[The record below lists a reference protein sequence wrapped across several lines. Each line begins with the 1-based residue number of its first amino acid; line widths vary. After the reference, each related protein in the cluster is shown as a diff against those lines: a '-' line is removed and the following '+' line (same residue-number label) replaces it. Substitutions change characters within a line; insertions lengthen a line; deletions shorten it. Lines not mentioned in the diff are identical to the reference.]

1 MARAK
6 AATAPKGDPW
16 LSRIVGDGEADPTEL
31 MAHPGNWRTH
41 PDAQQEALASTLE
54 RVGYVTRIIVNKTTG
69 HIVDGHL
76 RVEMALAH
84 GQPQIPVTFVELTAD
99 EEAVILAT
107 LDPIGDMAAI
117 NRERLRALV
126 EQIDARGDTRLADL
140 LATLR
145 TQSRIQRFL
154 DDPDAAPALRTVSHI
169 KAGDVWQLGPH
180 RLAVGDCRDTA
191 LLARLSDGYPL
202 AQCVFTDPPY
212 GVDYAGG
219 MKPRTKLAGDT
230 STTLY
235 EEALRRAQ
243 ALVAEDA
250 AWYVWY
256 AANQAETAL
265 AGLRNAGLTTIAT
278 IVWVKNMVS
287 FARGHY
293 RWQHEPLAY
302 AKGKRSPSWYGG
314 SAQTTVWEAD
324 RPSKNEFHPTQKPV
338 ALAERAITNST
349 RVGDV
354 VFDGFGGSGSTLI
367 AAGRLERR
375 CLMVELDPAYA
386 DVIVRRWQD
395 SLAGG
400 EPVKL

>member
-1 MARAK
+1 MARTK

-16 LSRIVGDGEADPTEL
+16 HNRIVGDGEANPAEL
-31 MAHPGNWRTH
+31 MANPANWRTH

-76 RVEMALAH
+76 RVEMAVAH

-126 EQIDARGDTRLADL
+126 EQIDAHGDTRLADL

-169 KAGDVWQLGPH
+169 KVGDVWQLGPH

-191 LLARLSDGYPL
+191 LLARLSEGYPP

-219 MKPRTKLAGDT
+219 RKPQPKLAGDG
-230 STTLY
+230 SASLY

-243 ALVAEDA
+243 ALVAPDA

-256 AANQAETAL
+256 ADKQAEAAL
-265 AGLRNAGLTTIAT
+265 AGLRNAGLTPIST
-278 IVWVKNMVS
+278 IVWVKNHVS

-293 RWQHEPLAY
+293 RSKHEPIVY
-302 AKGKRSPSWYGG
+302 AKWLRGPLWYGG
-314 SAQTTVWEAD
+314 SSQASVWEED
-324 RPSKNEFHPTQKPV
+324 RPNTNAFHPTQKPV

-367 AAGRLERR
+367 AAGRLERH

-386 DVIVRRWQD
+386 DVIVRRWQE